1 MNPNRPTPSIL
12 AIFAVALM
20 ATITGSAAA
29 QQATSTEVV
38 SDAQAMAEEVANP
51 LTEVTFFPVRVNFD
65 RDVGPLDGKQTAV
78 NVQPLTSFDLNEDW
92 NLLSRTIVP
101 FIYEDD
107 VLDERSSS
115 SGLGDI
121 TQSFFLSPEVTSADA
136 WAWGAGLIVSLPTAS
151 KDEFGV
157 DHYTA
162 GPTAIAVKE
171 TGPWVYGGLVSY
183 SHSIERD
190 DGDPKVDAFFVQ
202 PFVDYT
208 TDNAV
213 LYELTTEAS
222 FDREEDEWSIPLE
235 FTVNKF
241 FEVGNMV
248 MAVGGGLRYWIESPD
263 SGPEG
268 WGVNISVYFFLP
280 KE

>member
-1 MNPNRPTPSIL
+1 
-12 AIFAVALM
+12 
-20 ATITGSAAA
+20 
-29 QQATSTEVV
+29 
-38 SDAQAMAEEVANP
+38 MAEEVANP
-51 LTEVTFFPVRVNFD
+51 LTEVTFFPVRMNYA
-65 RDVGPLDGKQTAV
+65 RDVGPLDGTLTSI
-78 NVQPLTSFDLNEDW
+78 NVQPLTSFNLNENW
-92 NLLSRTIVP
+92 NLLSRTIIP
-101 FIYEDD
+101 FLYEDD
-107 VLDERSSS
+107 VLADSSSS

-121 TQSFFLSPEVTSADA
+121 TQSFFLSPEIASKDD
-136 WAWGAGLIVSLPTAS
+136 WAWGVGAIVSLPTAS

-157 DHYTA
+157 DHFAA

-171 TGPWVYGGLVSY
+171 TGRWVFGGLVSY
-183 SHSIERD
+183 SRSIDRG

-213 LYELTTEAS
+213 LFELTSEAS

-241 FEVGNMV
+241 FEVGNFV
-248 MAVGGGLRYWIESPD
+248 MAVGGGPRYWIESPD

-268 WGVNISVYFFLP
+268 WGVNFSVYFFLP
-280 KE
+280 NQ

>member
-1 MNPNRPTPSIL
+1 MNPGKLTQSIL
-12 AIFAVALM
+12 ALIAVVSM
-20 ATITGSAAA
+20 ATIAGGAAA
-29 QQATSTEVV
+29 QQAASNDVP

-65 RDVGPLDGKQTAV
+65 RDVGPLDGTLTTI
-78 NVQPLTSFDLNEDW
+78 NLQPLTSFNLNENW
-92 NLLSRTIVP
+92 NLLSRTIIP
-101 FIYEDD
+101 FVYEDD
-107 VLDERSSS
+107 VLAEGSSS

-121 TQSFFLSPEVTSADA
+121 TQSFFLSPEIASEDA
-136 WAWGAGLIVSLPTAS
+136 WAWGVGAIVSLPTAS

-157 DHYTA
+157 DHFAA

-171 TGPWVYGGLVSY
+171 TGPWVFGGLVSY
-183 SHSIERD
+183 SRSIDRG

-213 LYELTTEAS
+213 LFEPTTEAT

-235 FTVNKF
+235 FTANKF
-241 FEVGNMV
+241 FEVGNYV
-248 MAVGGGLRYWIESPD
+248 MAVGGGPRYWIESPD

-268 WGVNISVYFFLP
+268 WGVNFSVYFFLP
-280 KE
+280 N